1 MRSKISAGLLG
12 AVIAAIAIFSLSQ
25 LSPREARADSAI
37 VVEQYKLIGLSSK
50 EQLEQE
56 LNRLGADG
64 WRVRASIASMV
75 ILAK

>member
-1 MRSKISAGLLG
+1 MKSRISAGLLG
-12 AVIAAIAIFSLSQ
+12 AVIAATAILSLSQ

-37 VVEQYKLIGLSSK
+37 VGEQYKLIGLSSK